1 MTAQERKEKTE
12 IYLKGLNIPF
22 NFRLPPIEEEND
34 VIVRSAVEIAK
45 RIFILVYL
53 GVYSEDG
60 DRNEIIEF
68 FKSEELWDSVSE
80 YEKKLLLKEKLTEK
94 DKINISWRS
103 EGIYLLLWAINK
115 IDHLGLPIDQ
125 CDIGTTLNLLPNAFN
140 STKEF
145 TQNAIVRTREEILDK
160 SDLIYRL
167 HWVIREAKL
176 NNGEIPSNLD
186 SSIIEEW
193 HYAINWITYYDDNWD
208 DILTDT

>member
-12 IYLKGLNIPF
+12 IYLKGLDIPF
-22 NFRLPPIEEEND
+22 NFGLPLIEEESD
-34 VIVRSAVEIAK
+34 AIIRSAADIAK

-80 YEKKLLLKEKLTEK
+80 CEKKLLLKKKLTEK

-103 EGIYLLLWAINK
+103 EGIYLMLWAINK
-115 IDHLGLPIDQ
+115 IDNLALPIEQ
-125 CDIGTTLNLLPNAFN
+125 CDIGEMLDILPIAFD
-140 STKEF
+140 STNDF
-145 TQNAIVRTREEILDK
+145 IQNACIRTTEEILDK
-160 SDLIYRL
+160 SDLIYRI
-167 HWVIREAKL
+167 HWATREAES
-176 NNGEIPSNLD
+176 NDEEIPGSVD
-186 SSIIEEW
+186 TGIIEEW
-193 HYAINWITYYDDNWD
+193 HYAINWITYYDEKWA